1 MQIIKNEILKE
12 VLYHEKLDNNMNVF
26 FMPKKGFTKKY
37 AIFATDYGSNDL
49 EFISPFDNSKIK
61 LNEGIA
67 HFLEHKMFE
76 QPDGMDAFSKFSEF
90 GANANAFTNF
100 NMTGYLFS
108 ATDNFYDSLKHL
120 ISYVQTP
127 HFTDENVDKEKGIIA
142 QEIKMYDD
150 NVDWQLFFN
159 ALKAMYINHHNNID
173 IAGTVDSIYK
183 ITKDELYKCY
193 NAFYSPSNMAMFII
207 GDLEWDEIRSTIVE
221 MVKNDNSFNGNIERI
236 NKPEPNSVAKKEV
249 IEHMEVSIPM
259 FSIGY
264 KDKMDGAISGDEIL
278 KKSIYTEMILDCIFK
293 RGSKLNEK
301 LYMEQLI
308 FEPLSCDYSS
318 HNDFGYTMISGETR
332 DIDKTVMLIKS
343 ALDDYKIKG
352 LDATDFERVKKMKIG
367 SFIRSF
373 DSIENIANSFLGY
386 FFEGINYFDILEALK
401 NTNIADV
408 NNRLREH
415 FDENM
420 SVISIIKPKEN

>member
-12 VLYHEKLDNNMNVF
+12 VLYHEKLENNMNVF

-49 EFISPFDNSKIK
+49 KFLSPFDGSMIE

-76 QPDGMDAFSKFSEF
+76 QPDETDAFTKFSEF

-127 HFTDENVDKEKGIIA
+127 HFTDENVEKEKGIIA
-142 QEIKMYDD
+142 QEIKMYED
-150 NVDWQLFFN
+150 NADWQLFFN
-159 ALKAMYINHHNNID
+159 TLRALYINHNNNID
-173 IAGTVDSIYK
+173 IAGTVESIYK
-183 ITKDELYKCY
+183 ITKEELYKCY
-193 NAFYSPSNMAMFII
+193 NAFYSPSNMALFVI
-207 GDLEWDEIRSTIVE
+207 GDLEWDDVINTVTET
-221 MVKNDNSFNGNIERI
+221 VKDDNKFNGKIERI
-236 NKPEPNSVAKKEV
+236 SEKEPNTINEKKIV
-249 IEHMEVSIPM
+249 QKMEVSIPM

-264 KDKMDGAISGDEIL
+264 KDKMTANLFGAEML
-278 KKSIYTEMILDCIFK
+278 HKSVCTDIVLDCIFK
-293 RGSKLNEK
+293 KGSSLNEK

-318 HNDFGYTMISGETR
+318 HNDFGYTIISGETR
-332 DIDKTVMLIKS
+332 DIEKTTNIIKDT
-343 ALDDYKIKG
+343 LNEFKENG
-352 LDATDFERVKKMKIG
+352 LDISDFERVKKMKIG

-386 FFEGINYFDILEALK
+386 FFEGINYFDILEQLK
-401 NTNIADV
+401 NVTIEDANS
-408 NNRLREH
+408 RLREH

-420 SVISIIKPKEN
+420 SVMSIIEPKES

>member
-12 VLYHEKLDNNMNVF
+12 VLYHEKLENNMNVF

-49 EFISPFDNSKIK
+49 KFLSPFDGSMIE

-76 QPDGMDAFSKFSEF
+76 QPDETDAFTKFSEF

-127 HFTDENVDKEKGIIA
+127 HFTDENVEKEKGIIA
-142 QEIKMYDD
+142 QEIKMYED
-150 NVDWQLFFN
+150 NADWQLFFN
-159 ALKAMYINHHNNID
+159 TLRAMYINHNNNID
-173 IAGTVDSIYK
+173 IAGTVESIYK
-183 ITKDELYKCY
+183 ITKEELYKCY
-193 NAFYSPSNMAMFII
+193 NAFYSPSNMALFVI
-207 GDLEWDEIRSTIVE
+207 GDLEWDDVINTVTET
-221 MVKNDNSFNGNIERI
+221 VKDDNKFNGKIERI
-236 NKPEPNSVAKKEV
+236 SEKEPNTINEKKIV
-249 IEHMEVSIPM
+249 QKMEVSIPM

-264 KDKMDGAISGDEIL
+264 KDKMTANLFGAEML
-278 KKSIYTEMILDCIFK
+278 HKSVCTDIVLDCIFK
-293 RGSKLNEK
+293 KGSSLNEK

-318 HNDFGYTMISGETR
+318 HNDFGYTIISGETR
-332 DIDKTVMLIKS
+332 DIEKTTNIIKDT
-343 ALDDYKIKG
+343 LNEFKENG
-352 LDATDFERVKKMKIG
+352 LDISDFERVKKMKIG

-386 FFEGINYFDILEALK
+386 FFEGINYFDILEQLK
-401 NTNIADV
+401 NVTIEDANS
-408 NNRLREH
+408 RLREH

-420 SVISIIKPKEN
+420 SVISIIEPKES

>member
-1 MQIIKNEILKE
+1 MQIIKNDILKE

-26 FMPKKGFTKKY
+26 FIPKKGFTKKY

-49 EFISPFDNSKIK
+49 EFVSPFDNEKIF

-76 QPDGMDAFSKFSEF
+76 QPDGMDAFAKFSEF

-108 ATDNFYDSLKHL
+108 ATENFYDSLNHL

-127 HFTDENVDKEKGIIA
+127 HFTDENVEKEKGIIA
-142 QEIKMYDD
+142 QEIKMYED
-150 NVDWQLFFN
+150 NADWQLFFN
-159 ALKAMYINHHNNID
+159 TLKAMYIKHHNNID
-173 IAGTVDSIYK
+173 IAGTVESIYK

-193 NAFYSPSNMAMFII
+193 NAFYSPSNMALFVI
-207 GDLEWDEIRSTIVE
+207 GDLEWEDIIKT
-221 MVKNDNSFNGNIERI
+221 VKDTVKDDNKFNGAIERI
-236 NKPEPNSVAKKEV
+236 NDIEPNQVNQKRV
-249 IEHMEVSIPM
+249 VQHMEVSIPM

-264 KDKMDGAISGDEIL
+264 KDKLYEKVSGKELLYKSVCTEI
-278 KKSIYTEMILDCIFK
+278 ILDCLFK
-293 RGSKLNEK
+293 KGSSLNEK

-308 FEPLSCDYSS
+308 FEPLSCDYSA
-318 HNDFGYTMISGETR
+318 HNDFGYTIISGETR
-332 DIDKTVMLIKS
+332 DIETTVNLIKQE
-343 ALDDYKIKG
+343 LENRKQEG
-352 LDATDFERVKKMKIG
+352 LNISDFERVKKMKIG

-386 FFEGINYFDILEALK
+386 FFEDINYFDILDSLK
-401 NTNIADV
+401 NVTIEDV
-408 NNRLREH
+408 NSRLREH
-415 FDENM
+415 FDEEM
-420 SVISIIKPKEN
+420 SVISIVEPK

>member
-1 MQIIKNEILKE
+1 MQIIKNELLKE
-12 VLYHEKLDNNMNVF
+12 VLYHEKLKNNMNVF

-49 EFISPFDNSKIK
+49 KFISPFDGSTIE

-76 QPDGMDAFSKFSEF
+76 QPDETDAFTKFSEF

-108 ATDNFYDSLKHL
+108 STDNFYDSLKHL

-127 HFTDENVDKEKGIIA
+127 HFTDENVEKEKGIIA
-142 QEIKMYDD
+142 QEIKMYED
-150 NVDWQLFFN
+150 NADWQLFFN
-159 ALKAMYINHHNNID
+159 TLRAMYINHNNNID
-173 IAGTVDSIYK
+173 IAGTVESIYK

-193 NAFYSPSNMAMFII
+193 NAFYSPSNMALFVI
-207 GDLEWDEIRSTIVE
+207 GDLEWDEVIKTVTE
-221 MVKNDNSFNGNIERI
+221 NVKDDNKFNGKIERI
-236 NKPEPNSVAKKEV
+236 GEKEPNTINEKKIV
-249 IEHMEVSIPM
+249 QKMEVSIPM
-259 FSIGY
+259 FSMGY
-264 KDKMDGAISGDEIL
+264 KDKMTENISGAEIL
-278 KKSIYTEMILDCIFK
+278 HKSVCTDIVLDCIFK
-293 RGSKLNEK
+293 KGSALNEK

-318 HNDFGYTMISGETR
+318 HNDFGYTIISGETR
-332 DIDKTVMLIKS
+332 DIDQTTTIIKE
-343 ALDDYKIKG
+343 ALNKFKENG
-352 LDATDFERVKKMKIG
+352 LDISDFERVKKMKIG

-386 FFEGINYFDILEALK
+386 FFEGINYFDILEQLK
-401 NTNIADV
+401 NVTIEDANS
-408 NNRLREH
+408 RLREH

-420 SVISIIKPKEN
+420 SVLSIIEPKES

>member
-12 VLYHEKLDNNMNVF
+12 VLYHEKLENNMNVF

-49 EFISPFDNSKIK
+49 KFLSPFDGSMIE

-76 QPDGMDAFSKFSEF
+76 QPDETDAFTKFSEF

-127 HFTDENVDKEKGIIA
+127 HFTDENVEKEKGIIA
-142 QEIKMYDD
+142 QEIKMYED
-150 NVDWQLFFN
+150 NADWQLFFN
-159 ALKAMYINHHNNID
+159 TLRAMYINHNNNID
-173 IAGTVDSIYK
+173 IAGTVESIYK
-183 ITKDELYKCY
+183 ITKEELYKCY
-193 NAFYSPSNMAMFII
+193 NAFYSPSNMALFVI
-207 GDLEWDEIRSTIVE
+207 GDLEWDDVINTVTET
-221 MVKNDNSFNGNIERI
+221 VKDDNKFNGKIERI
-236 NKPEPNSVAKKEV
+236 SEKEPNTINEKKIV
-249 IEHMEVSIPM
+249 QKMEVSIPM

-264 KDKMDGAISGDEIL
+264 KDKMTANLFGAEML
-278 KKSIYTEMILDCIFK
+278 HKSVCTDIVLDCIFK
-293 RGSKLNEK
+293 KGSSLNEK

-318 HNDFGYTMISGETR
+318 HNDFGYTIISGETR
-332 DIDKTVMLIKS
+332 DIEKTTNIIKDT
-343 ALDDYKIKG
+343 LNEFKENG
-352 LDATDFERVKKMKIG
+352 LDISDFERVKKMKIG

-386 FFEGINYFDILEALK
+386 FFEGINYFDILEQLK
-401 NTNIADV
+401 NVTIEDANS
-408 NNRLREH
+408 RLREH

-420 SVISIIKPKEN
+420 SVMSIIEPKES